1 MWLFQC
7 IRRDLGKKYSYDE
20 MMEMAKE
27 SRLVGYIDPNAREFV
42 APESMIDA
50 IRAHLGA
57 PDMTVGEVLA
67 AVYHS
72 LARSYKEAVGVVER
86 MTEQSV
92 DTINIVGGG
101 CKDSYL
107 NELTARYTGKRVLA
121 GPVEAT
127 AIGNIAVQLM
137 FFDSSLTLRAVREM
151 IKNSF
156 DIKEVNI

>member
-1 MWLFQC
+1 MYPDKNKDYVISVGEQDIVLV
-7 IRRDLGKKYSYDE
+7 KE
-20 MMEMAKE
+20 MKNGDNKE
-27 SRLVGYIDPNAREFV
+27 SEKTARSISDTLSSEFFAKVSIGVG
-42 APESMIDA
+42 
-50 IRAHLGA
+50 
-57 PDMTVGEVLA
+57 TVVDNIKD
-67 AVYHS
+67 

-107 NELTARYTGKRVLA
+107 NELTARYTGKRVLS

-137 FFDSSLTLRAVREM
+137 FSDSSLTLAKVREM